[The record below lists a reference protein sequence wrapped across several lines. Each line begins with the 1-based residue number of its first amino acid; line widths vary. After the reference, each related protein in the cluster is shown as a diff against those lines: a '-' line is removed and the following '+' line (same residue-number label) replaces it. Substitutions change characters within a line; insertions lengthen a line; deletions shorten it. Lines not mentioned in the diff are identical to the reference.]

1 MSYNANRD
9 QIARDAINFSET
21 IEGYTWMRI
30 PFLLLRGCRLLHQ
43 VARNGDFAK
52 EAAHYHNTDRAFE
65 LPLLSGNFKG
75 MEMKFMRVEFL
86 SPSA

>member
-1 MSYNANRD
+1 
-9 QIARDAINFSET
+9 
-21 IEGYTWMRI
+21 MRI
-30 PFLLLRGCRLLHQ
+30 PFLLSRGCRLLHQ

-86 SPSA
+86 SPPAWAALRLFDEVSERNSHVYNM

>member
-1 MSYNANRD
+1 MSLNANRD
-9 QIARDAINFSET
+9 QIARGAINFSEVVHD
-21 IEGYTWMRI
+21 YTWMRI

-65 LPLLSGNFKG
+65 PLLSGNFKG

-86 SPSA
+86 SPSV